1 MQLEIETLREE
12 LSSKDSSGGEN
23 DDIGETS
30 EKEILQDQLKTA
42 IAESFDLQ
50 MELERTLDKLAELEA
65 LVEANSGSNPSSLS
79 QEDAQ
84 DRINQLVLAL
94 KNSEQLREETENLVV
109 ELEKRVST
117 NEPTDFSTTH
127 SSWNY
132 KKRCLP
138 CKMSF

>member
-1 MQLEIETLREE
+1 MEIETLREVVVQ
-12 LSSKDSSGGEN
+12 DSSGGEN
-23 DDIGETS
+23 YDIGETS

-109 ELEKRVST
+109 ELEKRVSIMSQLT
-117 NEPTDFSTTH
+117 SLTTH

-138 CKMSF
+138 CKMNF